1 VSAALFDSIVGQGPA
16 VALLR
21 RALASGRVAHAYAFV
36 GPPGVGRRLAALA
49 VAQAVLC
56 PGGGCGACPAC
67 RRVAAGQHPDL
78 MVLAPTPPKENPRGP
93 QALRIADVR
102 EVEHWAALAPHEGA
116 RKVFVVDDADRLTP
130 DAAEALLKTL
140 EEPPPRTL
148 IVLVVANVRALPP
161 TVLSRCQVVRFR
173 PVPEAE
179 VAALL
184 ATRGADPET
193 AQLLA
198 RLTRGQIGRALEVDL
213 AAVRD
218 RRAAALDL
226 LQVTRPA
233 LPGRLDDGTP
243 DRAGVATML
252 ETYWLW
258 YRDALCLAAGGDA
271 RLVVNVDRGDELRAL
286 AARAGLPGLAE
297 ALRTVKAGWLALE
310 ANVSP
315 RLCLEHVLLALRPL
329 AAVR

>member
-1 VSAALFDSIVGQGPA
+1 
-16 VALLR
+16 
-21 RALASGRVAHAYAFV
+21 
-36 GPPGVGRRLAALA
+36 
-49 VAQAVLC
+49 
-56 PGGGCGACPAC
+56 
-67 RRVAAGQHPDL
+67 
-78 MVLAPTPPKENPRGP
+78 
-93 QALRIADVR
+93 
-102 EVEHWAALAPHEGA
+102 VEHWAALAPHEGS

-148 IVLVVANVRALPP
+148 LVLVVANVRALPP

-184 ATRGADPET
+184 AARGADPET

-226 LQVTRPA
+226 LQVARPA
-233 LPGRLDDGTP
+233 LAGRLDDGPP

-271 RLVVNVDRGDELRAL
+271 GLLVNVDRGDELRAL

-297 ALRTVKAGWLALE
+297 ALRTVKGAWLALE